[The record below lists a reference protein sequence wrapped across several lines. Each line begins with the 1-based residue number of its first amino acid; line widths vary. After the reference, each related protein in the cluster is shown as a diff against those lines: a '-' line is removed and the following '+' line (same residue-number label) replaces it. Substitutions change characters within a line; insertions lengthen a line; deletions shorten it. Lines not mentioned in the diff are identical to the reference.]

1 MVKWNRCFSSQV
13 RNKIPICQLI
23 FKKRHN
29 DLPRRGD
36 ALVSFKQNESLICSQ
51 GETIFTSI
59 SDPIF
64 AVSCVDQDCIFL
76 IARCEEANMKG
87 AIRTFTGRDDR
98 QFSYRRVQDKLIWN
112 SSFVNGKVHLKINL
126 YKYTKIKS
134 VICQCALIDR
144 IFG

>member
-1 MVKWNRCFSSQV
+1 
-13 RNKIPICQLI
+13 
-23 FKKRHN
+23 
-29 DLPRRGD
+29 
-36 ALVSFKQNESLICSQ
+36 
-51 GETIFTSI
+51 
-59 SDPIF
+59 
-64 AVSCVDQDCIFL
+64 
-76 IARCEEANMKG
+76 MKG

-134 VICQCALIDR
+134 VICQCALINR